1 MRFPRDGPELKSWV
15 VIVWALN
22 TANVVLVCHGLYYWA
37 WSLVVGTAMT
47 GINVQHQVLA
57 KRSVAISPGQ
67 LLMLIAKNNDQ
78 LVLCFSS
85 IESAVVQCFFMK
97 RIYKLCQTRLTRY
110 TLPITMALL
119 VLAHLVLGAQ
129 TMVKVISTF
138 ESSSLDSLEALAF
151 STTLPY
157 MVLAV
162 ASDGFLAG
170 TLTLMSRGRNPEWD
184 KSIMTLFIHQAI
196 TLLINRCVLIAV
208 AAIARLVMFTI
219 LPWTAW
225 FIVADFIMGKRK

>member
-15 VIVWALN
+15 RLSLTARALN

-78 LVLCFSS
+78 LVLCKSDS
-85 IESAVVQCFFMK
+85 LCTLFFIK
-97 RIYKLCQTRLTRY
+97 RIYKLCQTRLARY

-184 KSIMTLFIHQAI
+184 KSIMNSFIHQAI

-208 AAIARLVMFTI
+208 AAIARLVIFTI